1 MTTQLPPL
9 PFPAPINPVAR
20 ALNGVASEARR
31 NAIGVDSLPTLLEG
45 VAALAALAPFDPNES
60 ALCALSPNS
69 KDKVRYTILDN
80 VLALTGPFVFQPSTT
95 EWPKT
100 PEEFSETLLQTHP
113 YSATHDR
120 RINSEFLA
128 AQLTAAGANPWLM
141 DGTPQVTLPDAL
153 RSTLRFNMHQLLHRF
168 LDCPHAW
175 TAQAVWDAE
184 VPTSYMKTGP
194 AWEFMVEHNAANALA
209 TLVARGARMEATPA
223 WEDALKRAPVN
234 AVEPLILVLGKPIP
248 AAASKRIQKAWQ
260 ERLKNKD
267 LTPADA
273 TQMINALSPGQP
285 ALSEAE
291 AEIQQRLA
299 TPWGEKPNGSSAR
312 GWSYCTN
319 QGADKLNERAQIEKG
334 PMAGQWTVLAAQVM
348 ARIRSAS
355 NRLSGEE
362 GAYEWDVDA
371 MVGNDEDHE
380 DSIKPGIGLEWRP
393 GISLDGVL
401 MLGLLGQKREGAPTH
416 LKAMF
421 SKQAKAMEAN
431 QPSVLRTFSEAAG
444 IEDIRAWCR
453 ASAESAAL
461 FTAACLRNPA
471 TKATQA
477 FLHTWKRAL
486 ITDQDL
492 LKDVSPE
499 ARLALVAA
507 LHARFGFTQS
517 SSTQAFEAVAYAIAE
532 VDTKTL
538 ANLPPEDTE
547 RRSLALEVALACADQ
562 TGAPGIHAALEQQH
576 RYLTATEWD
585 RVETWLE
592 AQSKK
597 TDQTIYTALNA
608 SVREWL
614 LDARLQAEPTATPP
628 KPRF

>member
-9 PFPAPINPVAR
+9 PFPAPVNPVAR

-31 NAIGVDSLPTLLEG
+31 NAIAVDSLPTLLEG

-60 ALCALSPNS
+60 ALCAFSPNS
-69 KDKVRYTILDN
+69 NDKVRYTILDN
-80 VLALTGPFVFQPSTT
+80 VLALTGPFVFRPSSV
-95 EWPKT
+95 EWPT
-100 PEEFSETLLQTHP
+100 RPEEFSEALLPAHP

-141 DGTPQVTLPDAL
+141 DGTPQATLPDAL

-184 VPTSYMKTGP
+184 VPTSYMKTGA
-194 AWEFMVEHNAANALA
+194 AWEFMVEHNAANAMA

-223 WEDALKRAPVN
+223 WEDALKRAPANV
-234 AVEPLILVLGKPIP
+234 AESLILVLGKPVP
-248 AAASKRIQKAWQ
+248 AAAAKRIQKAWQ
-260 ERLKNKD
+260 ERLKGKQ
-267 LTPADA
+267 LSPAEV
-273 TQMINALSPGQP
+273 TQMVNALSPGQH

-312 GWSYCTN
+312 GWGYCTN
-319 QGADKLNERAQIEKG
+319 QGAEKLNEIAQVEKG

-355 NRLSGEE
+355 NRLSSEE

-371 MVGNDEDHE
+371 MVGKDEDHE
-380 DSIKPGIGLEWRP
+380 GSIKPGIGLEWRP
-393 GISLDGVL
+393 GISLDGLL
-401 MLGLLGQKREGAPTH
+401 MLGLVGQMREGSPTH
-416 LKAMF
+416 MKALF
-421 SKQAKAMEAN
+421 AQQSKAMEAN
-431 QPSVLRTFSEAAG
+431 QPSALKTFAKAAG
-444 IEDIRAWCR
+444 IEDIQAWCR
-453 ASAESAAL
+453 ASAESAAR
-461 FTAACLRNPA
+461 FTAACLRTPSV
-471 TKATQA
+471 KAAQA

-486 ITDQDL
+486 TTDQDL

-499 ARLALVAA
+499 VRLELISA
-507 LHARFGFTQS
+507 LHARFGLVQLTS
-517 SSTQAFEAVAYAIAE
+517 VKEFESVAYAIAE
-532 VDTKTL
+532 VDAKTL
-538 ANLPPEDTE
+538 ATLKSEDADK
-547 RRSLALEVALACADQ
+547 RSLALEVALACVDLVGPSV
-562 TGAPGIHAALEQQH
+562 TYEALKQH
-576 RYLTATEWD
+576 NHLTANECD

-597 TDQTIYTALNA
+597 VNKTAYNA
-608 SVREWL
+608 LGSPIREWL
-614 LDARLQAEPTATPP
+614 LDVRLPSQPINQAP